1 MSATP
6 LSHTQFPNVHPVL
19 VPLVSPSVFPLA
31 PQLFENVYSL
41 SMPAIC
47 SSPDIPGVLKN
58 ICKSLKQGGS
68 LQLTLIDPLP
78 CARTLGQRMRTWLEE
93 HLLLNLERHFR
104 CMNPSRLFPDWLAKA
119 SLRGQGSTLTR
130 AKFFAIPTSIR
141 YSHGG
146 GDPFAN
152 RPRSEG
158 EVKAELRSLVG
169 RMLWIE
175 VWGAFVT
182 AEKWWWE
189 DEKCVEECLEL
200 GTFWEYTMIE
210 GVKHG

>member
-6 LSHTQFPNVHPVL
+6 LSHTQFPNIHPVL
-19 VPLVSPSVFPLA
+19 VPSVSPSVFPVA
-31 PQLFENVYSL
+31 PQLFETVYSL

-78 CARTLGQRMRTWLEE
+78 CAGTLGQRMRTWLEE

-104 CMNPSRLFPDWLAKA
+104 CMNPSKLFPDWLGEV
-119 SLRGQGSTLTR
+119 SLRGRGSTLTT
-130 AKFFAIPTSIR
+130 AKFFAIPTSVR
-141 YSHGG
+141 YSDGDS
-146 GDPFAN
+146 DPFVDRA
-152 RPRSEG
+152 RSG
-158 EVKAELRSLVG
+158 REVKAELRSLVG
-169 RMLWIE
+169 RMLWME

-200 GTFWEYTMIE
+200 GTFWEYKMIE
-210 GVKHG
+210 GVKDG